1 MLCVGVT
8 EKYVF
13 QCLNSNTS
21 GTRKKC
27 WFSYVNSSN
36 AGNRIVLRKSDNI
49 EKIHLPENPLEE
61 TRKKRCCFYVNFRNR
76 RNKQREWII
85 LYANA
90 LIRVNQ
96 REMFQNFC
104 EALQYKKSNM
114 IDEEQKYTEKNNFR
128 FLNQK
133 ESLLKLH

>member
-61 TRKKRCCFYVNFRNR
+61 RKDAAFMSIFGIEEI
-76 RNKQREWII
+76 NKE
-85 LYANA
+85 N
-90 LIRVNQ
+90 
-96 REMFQNFC
+96 E
-104 EALQYKKSNM
+104 
-114 IDEEQKYTEKNNFR
+114 
-128 FLNQK
+128 
-133 ESLLKLH
+133 